1 MPPEK
6 GSKSSNTRHNLSS
19 LSVQPNPPF
28 PTVHKTQTQQMMNIN
43 TVFFY
48 SMKFLFMK
56 ILLIVFFYLF
66 SHIYLSLSLS
76 LSLNSEW
83 MSSQT
88 RMHTHVHIYMQLHCW
103 KRSMLS
109 IRRATNQPPSH
120 THKHTHIKRQKEQ
133 GFSLIEIHL
142 FFLLC
147 LTPVLP
153 ITQWAS
159 TQTHFI

>member
-76 LSLNSEW
+76 VSIPNGCRVKHACTHTYTYTCNYTVGNEACSV
-83 MSSQT
+83 SDARQISPH
-88 RMHTHVHIYMQLHCW
+88 HTH
-103 KRSMLS
+103 
-109 IRRATNQPPSH
+109 TNTH
-120 THKHTHIKRQKEQ
+120 TLKDRKNKAFR
-133 GFSLIEIHL
+133 
-142 FFLLC
+142 
-147 LTPVLP
+147 
-153 ITQWAS
+153 
-159 TQTHFI
+159 